1 MSSGTCAGRTTT
13 SCGWKV
19 WNDASGQPHVV
30 VSRRVKLPSRL
41 CLLLL
46 AGAACQAPGSG
57 HPSREWNGVIRN
69 GQAGGEERAPSIVSD
84 LELRPYLPPRV
95 LGRLGGSPQGSVTRI
110 GPRSISEVTR
120 DYSGPEG
127 RTELK
132 LADARFEPHA
142 TDAIRSMAQDGAEGE
157 AQPLVLPGAIGY
169 SNYDE
174 DQRVARAQVVI
185 GGRFIA
191 SATVQQAQD
200 AQVAAAAL
208 RSLDTLALSR
218 LASESN

>member
-1 MSSGTCAGRTTT
+1 
-13 SCGWKV
+13 
-19 WNDASGQPHVV
+19 
-30 VSRRVKLPSRL
+30 
-41 CLLLL
+41 LLLL
-46 AGAACQAPGSG
+46 AGAACRSPSSG
-57 HPSREWNGVIRN
+57 HASSAWNGVIRS
-69 GQAGGEERAPSIVSD
+69 GQAGGEERSPSIVSD
-84 LELRPYLPPRV
+84 LELRPYLPQRV
-95 LGRLGGSPQGSVTRI
+95 LGRLGGSPQGSMTRI

-142 TDAIRSMAQDGAEGE
+142 TDAIRNMAEEGAPESD
-157 AQPLVLPGAIGY
+157 AHPLVLPGAIGY

-208 RSLDTLALSR
+208 RTLDTLALSR